1 MSINIKIESGAF
13 NLKVK
18 KFEAGTIKTIADE
31 LNRFGTKTVADAK
44 RLVPF
49 DEGLLARSIS
59 HTNATPQKLSVGVV
73 VAANYGAYLEFGTRK
88 FAAQYV
94 ASLPPLWQQ
103 YAASFKGKS
112 GGSYNDFILRIT
124 DWVKRKGIAKGD
136 DTDQIAYLIA
146 RKILR
151 EGIRPQPFL
160 FPAVQKNLIELKNR
174 LK

>member
-1 MSINIKIESGAF
+1 MPITINIESNAF
-13 NLKVK
+13 TAKVK
-18 KFEAGTIKTIADE
+18 KFESDTIKKVADV
-31 LNRFGTKTVADAK
+31 LNGFAIKTVADAK
-44 RLVPF
+44 RNCPI
-49 DEGLLARSIS
+49 DEGFLARSIS
-59 HTNATPQKLSVGVV
+59 ANNATPAKLDVSIV
-73 VAANYGAYLEFGTRK
+73 VAANYAPFIEFGTRR

-103 YAASFKGKS
+103 YAASFKGKA

-136 DTDQIAYLIA
+136 DIDQIAYLIA

-160 FPAVQKNLIELKNR
+160 FPAVQKNLIELKTR